1 MSAQP
6 EGSDWPLSG
15 RLAGLEYYQ
24 PTHLAA
30 YIHVP
35 FCLRRCG
42 YCDFNTYTTG
52 FGLGADL
59 QTYHQ
64 SIIREIH
71 FAKEALAESFAG
83 APTAPNPAAPS
94 LSIPNAAVSGFTPA
108 NPAASNF
115 FAPGTAQ
122 GVPVTGVPVEPR
134 SYPPLESVFFGG
146 GTPSLLDPTQIGAI
160 LAALAEDFGL
170 DPTAEVTLEANPDT
184 LTPERIAQFQQAGIT
199 RLSLGMQSAVSGV
212 LKILDRTHDQAA
224 VAYAVEAAA
233 ELGLQTSVDLIYG
246 TPGETLEDWR
256 TSLAAATALNPTHIS
271 AYSLIIEEGTRLS
284 RQVTSGKLAP
294 IDPDEQAAKYE
305 LSCQLLEE
313 RGYHWYEISNFAKA
327 TPAELAAPIRTWR
340 YASKHNLAYWQ
351 DWDWWGFG
359 PGAHSHVGGYRWW
372 NLKHPRVYADRI
384 ERQQSPAHQGEQ
396 LSETEI
402 LTEKIML
409 AIRTR
414 DGLAHLDLDYLQGHL
429 AHLPQTLER
438 LHEEGLVEFASQ
450 NPVLTVKGRLLADY
464 ATRVL
469 LEWD

>member
-6 EGSDWPLSG
+6 KGTDWPLSG
-15 RLAGLEYYQ
+15 RLAGLEHYQ
-24 PTHLAA
+24 PTRLVA

-52 FGLGADL
+52 FGSGADL

-64 SIIREIH
+64 SVIREIH
-71 FAKEALAESFAG
+71 FAREVLAESLAG
-83 APTAPNPAAPS
+83 APAVPNPAAPF
-94 LSIPNAAVSGFTPA
+94 LAAPNAAGSQSTSANLPA
-108 NPAASNF
+108 SDF
-115 FAPGTAQ
+115 FAPQAAQ
-122 GVPVTGVPVEPR
+122 SVADAGVPVTPP

-146 GTPSLLDPTQIGAI
+146 GTPSLLEPTQIREI
-160 LAALAEDFGL
+160 LAALVENFGL
-170 DPTAEVTLEANPDT
+170 APTAEVTLEANPDT
-184 LTPERIAQFQQAGIT
+184 LTPERICQFQQAGIT

-224 VAYAVEAAA
+224 VAHAVKAAA
-233 ELGLQTSVDLIYG
+233 EFGLQTSVDLIYG

-256 TSLAAATALNPTHIS
+256 TSLAAAIALNPTHIS

-284 RQVTSGKLAP
+284 HQVSSGKLSP

-305 LSCQLLEE
+305 LACQLLEE
-313 RGYHWYEISNFAKA
+313 HGYYWYEISNFAKA
-327 TPAELAAPIRTWR
+327 TPAELDAPILTWQCT
-340 YASKHNLAYWQ
+340 SKHNLAYWQ
-351 DWDWWGFG
+351 NWDWWGFG

-372 NLKHPRVYADRI
+372 NLKHPRAYVNRI
-384 ERQQSPAHQGEQ
+384 ERQQSPAYQGEQ
-396 LSETEI
+396 LSEAEI

-414 DGLAHLDLDYLQGHL
+414 DGLTRFDLDYLQRHL
-429 AHLPQTLER
+429 EHLPQSLER
-438 LHEEGLVEFASQ
+438 LHEEGLVEFSSQ
-450 NPVLTVKGRLLADY
+450 NPVLTLKGRLLADY

-469 LEWD
+469 LEWE